1 MALCQCRF
9 QHGQLD
15 KPAFNTEYSSMIFSE
30 QWIRE
35 WVNPPLT
42 TQQLIDQLTMAGLEV
57 DGQESVAGAFSGVVV
72 AEVIAVQQHPDADKL
87 RVCQVNDGSQVLQ
100 VVCGAANVRP
110 GLKVPFARVGARIPT
125 ADGSVINIRQAKLR
139 GVESNGM
146 LCSAQELGTAESS
159 DGLLEL
165 PEDAPVGMDV
175 REYLHLDDCSLE
187 LDLTPNRGD
196 CLGIIG
202 LAREIGVL
210 NGITPEAPEIP
221 KVEPVISD
229 TFPVAIHAP
238 DQCPRY
244 LGRVIRGVNPQSST
258 PLWMQETLRR
268 CGLRSID
275 PIVDVTNYVLLELGQ
290 PMHAFDLAQLTNGI
304 AVRLAEESEKL
315 VLLDGKEVLL
325 GEDVLVIADDKG
337 PLAMAGVMGGQNSG
351 VSANTRDVFLECA
364 YFSPLAIAGRA
375 RRYGLHTDASHRY
388 ERGVDHQIQH
398 LAMERAT
405 ALLIEIAGGQPG
417 PITEAIGN
425 LPEAVEIALS
435 LNKVT
440 RMLGVAIPDL
450 QVRDILER
458 LGMVV
463 LQQSTDAIQVRVPS
477 FRFDISIDVDL
488 IEELA
493 RVYGYNKLPK
503 TRPLTRMSLGT
514 RTESA
519 TDTARFRER
528 LVSLGYQEVITYS
541 FVEPALMARLDGL
554 RQAIPL
560 QNPISADM
568 SVMRTSLWAGL
579 LTTLRYNANRQQER
593 VRIFECGQV
602 FLAGEGKTEQ
612 PSRVSGLIYGDANP
626 EAWSHSKKQLDF
638 FDIKGDIESLLDIS
652 RNRDA
657 YRFVPGQHAAL
668 HSGQRAA
675 LELNGRKIGE
685 LGALDPA
692 LQRELD
698 ISNRV
703 YLFEID
709 LESLQLAK
717 VPKVRELSRFPE
729 VNRDLAIVLDKTVS
743 GGEILQSVREF
754 AGEYLVDLRIFDVY
768 QGDAVE
774 KTKKSIAL
782 GLTLQH
788 PSRTLSDDDINGII
802 NSCVKGL
809 EAKFNAKLRN

>member
-1 MALCQCRF
+1 
-9 QHGQLD
+9 
-15 KPAFNTEYSSMIFSE
+15 MIFSE

-35 WVNPPLT
+35 WVNPSLT
-42 TQQLIDQLTMAGLEV
+42 TQQLVDQLTMAGLEV
-57 DGQESVAGAFSGVVV
+57 DGQEPVAGEFSGVVV
-72 AEVIAVQQHPDADKL
+72 AEVVAVQQHPDADKL
-87 RVCQVNDGSQVLQ
+87 RVCEVNDGSQVVQ

-110 GLKVPFARVGARIPT
+110 GLKVPFARVGAQLQ
-125 ADGSVINIRQAKLR
+125 AVDGTIINIRRAKLR

-165 PEDAPVGMDV
+165 PDDADVGMDI
-175 REYLHLDDCSLE
+175 REYLHLDDYSLE

-210 NGITPEAPEIP
+210 NGIAPEIP
-221 KVEPVISD
+221 EISGIESSVPD
-229 TFPVAIHAP
+229 TFPVVIQAP
-238 DQCPRY
+238 NQCPRY
-244 LGRVIRGVNPQSST
+244 LGRVIRGVNAQAST
-258 PLWMQETLRR
+258 PLWMRETLRR

-290 PMHAFDLAQLTNGI
+290 PMHAFDLAQLTGGI
-304 AVRLAEESEKL
+304 SVRLAATAEKL
-315 VLLDGKEVLL
+315 VLLDGKEITLTD
-325 GEDVLVIADDKG
+325 DVLVIADDKG
-337 PLAMAGVMGGQNSG
+337 PLAMAGVMGGEHSG
-351 VSANTRDVFLECA
+351 VSTTTRDVFLECA
-364 YFSPLAIAGRA
+364 FFSPLAIAGRA

-388 ERGVDHQIQH
+388 ERGVDHEIQS

-405 ALLIEIAGGQPG
+405 ALLIEIVGGAPG
-417 PITEAIGN
+417 PVVETIGN
-425 LPEAVEIALS
+425 LPEAVEIT
-435 LNKVT
+435 LNLQKVT
-440 RMLGVAIPDL
+440 RILGVKIPVA
-450 QVRDILER
+450 QVQDILVR
-458 LGMVV
+458 LGMKVV
-463 LQQSTDAIQVRVPS
+463 KLSADTIQVCVPS

-503 TRPLTRMSLGT
+503 TRSLSRMSLGT
-514 RTESA
+514 RTETA
-519 TDTARFRER
+519 TETGR
-528 LVSLGYQEVITYS
+528 LKDRLISLGYQEVITYS
-541 FVEPALMARLDGL
+541 FVEPTLMARIDTA
-554 RQAIPL
+554 RKAIPL

-568 SVMRTSLWAGL
+568 SVMRTSLWPGL
-579 LTTLRYNANRQQER
+579 LNALRYNANRQQER

-602 FLAGEGKTEQ
+602 FLRNEGRTEQ
-612 PSRVSGLIYGDANP
+612 PSRIAGLIYGSVDP
-626 EAWSHSKKQLDF
+626 EIWCHSKRQLDF
-638 FDIKGDIESLLDIS
+638 FDLKGDIESILDFS
-652 RNRDA
+652 RERDSF
-657 YRFVPGQHAAL
+657 RFVPGQHAAL
-668 HSGQRAA
+668 HSGQRAT
-675 LELNGRKIGE
+675 LELNGRAIGE

-698 ISNRV
+698 ISSRV

-709 LESLQLAK
+709 LESLQQAK
-717 VPKVRELSRFPE
+717 IPKVRELSRFPE
-729 VNRDLAIVLDKTVS
+729 VSRDLAIVLDKTVS

-774 KTKKSIAL
+774 KSKKSIAL

>member
-1 MALCQCRF
+1 
-9 QHGQLD
+9 
-15 KPAFNTEYSSMIFSE
+15 MIFSE
-30 QWIRE
+30 QWVRE
-35 WVNPPLT
+35 WVNSPLT

-57 DGQESVAGAFSGVVV
+57 DGQEPVAGAFSGVVV
-72 AEVIAVQQHPDADKL
+72 AEVIAVQPHPDADKL
-87 RVCQVNDGSQVLQ
+87 RVCRVNDGSQVLQ

-304 AVRLAEESEKL
+304 TVRLAEESEKL

-325 GEDVLVIADDKG
+325 GKDVLVIADDKG

-351 VSANTRDVFLECA
+351 VSASTRDVFLECA

-440 RMLGVAIPDL
+440 RMLGVAIPDS

-458 LGMVV
+458 LGMLI

-612 PSRVSGLIYGDANP
+612 PSRVAGLIYGDANP

-709 LESLQLAK
+709 LESLQLTK

-774 KTKKSIAL
+774 KSKKSIAL